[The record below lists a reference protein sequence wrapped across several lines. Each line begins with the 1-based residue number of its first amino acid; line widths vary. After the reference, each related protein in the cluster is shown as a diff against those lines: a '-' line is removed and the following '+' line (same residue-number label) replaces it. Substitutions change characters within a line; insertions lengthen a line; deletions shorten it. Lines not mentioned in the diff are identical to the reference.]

1 MSEQTSLNDQIRD
14 ALDQVNAT
22 LGGSGRNILEAAAYQ
37 AMAQALALGLQNAV
51 AQQQHAYMLRN
62 ALTTAAAQAILEGKR
77 EEASEVLKLAE
88 SKLVNPS
95 LSDALAEARTALR
108 ALREEL
114 KRSDDPVNSS
124 SSATSAETE

>member
-14 ALDQVNAT
+14 ALEQVNAT
-22 LGGSGRNILEAAAYQ
+22 LGGSGCNILEAAAYQ

-62 ALTTAAAQAILEGKR
+62 ALTTAAAQAILNGKR

-95 LSDALAEARTALR
+95 LSDALAEVQAALR
-108 ALREEL
+108 SLREEL
-114 KRSDDPVNSS
+114 KRSAEPVSS
-124 SSATSAETE
+124 NSSATSAETE